1 MQSKWEHAN
10 IMGGFLYKNP
20 YPVAMQNIYITIALV
35 LALFVQGCANTP
47 QPDAP
52 KTSSAKVI
60 DPTNEDLKVAMMAF
74 LKKTGAPVSST
85 YNFVRFDLNGDKRR
99 EAIAIVNSPYGYWC
113 GTHGC
118 TMLIM
123 KAHDN
128 KFTLVNS
135 IQPVREPIYISR
147 TKTKGWNNLI
157 VRISG
162 RWDETKNVLL
172 RYDGSKYPKNPTKLV
187 EYPVN
192 PINNPDFIRV
202 LYDEGT
208 R

>member
-1 MQSKWEHAN
+1 MRIFH
-10 IMGGFLYKNP
+10 L
-20 YPVAMQNIYITIALV
+20 TIALL
-35 LALFVQGCANTP
+35 LALFVQGCAGTP
-47 QPDAP
+47 QTEP
-52 KTSSAKVI
+52 SSKPSATVK
-60 DPTNEDLKVAMMAF
+60 DPTNEDLKAAMLAF

-99 EAIAIVNSPYGYWC
+99 EAILVLNSPYGYWC

-118 TMLIM
+118 VMLVM
-123 KAHDN
+123 KAHDD

-172 RYDGSKYPKNPTKLV
+172 RYDGSKYPKNPTKLPP
-187 EYPVN
+187 YPVS
-192 PINNPDFIRV
+192 PIDHPDFIRV

-208 R
+208 